1 MKVLESLTKIVLLCG
16 KQGLALR
23 GHRDDRISW
32 EEDANTHFN
41 EGNFVKLI
49 RFRAETDSVLAEHLA
64 KSPRNARYTS
74 KTVQNELVDVIGE
87 CIRNDILAEVKQAN
101 FYSIIADEVTDA
113 ANKEELSI
121 ALRFVLDGTVKEV
134 FVDFVEV
141 ERITGKV
148 LAQAIL
154 QWLSTHGLS
163 PADIR
168 GQCYDGASNMSGAV
182 SGCKTIVQREAPQA
196 LYFHCAAHRLNLAVV
211 SACKIQSFKNAES
224 YVGEIARFFNYSAK
238 RQRALDRAIE
248 VCITGAK
255 AKKPKDSCRTRWVY
269 RVDSYIYVV
278 FLELLPAVHA
288 VLDAIVHP
296 AVHQELGTDWGWDGD
311 SITKANGF
319 LYQLQSSS
327 FLIAFK
333 VLVRI
338 LYVLRELTVKLQMQA
353 IDVTY
358 AYQQVTSVISTLK
371 QMREDSESQFHSLF
385 TETIKLGQQLH
396 GEHFELST
404 PRIVGRQV
412 HRSNPAVSSAEDYF
426 RITLFDEFL
435 SHVIREL
442 EDRFVDNPAHSIAL
456 GLLHLLPSENDGTL
470 PTELVQAADL
480 YSEDLPHSVMLSTEY
495 SMWVTKWKQQHE
507 ASAEIPTKLVDALH
521 SCRELQFPNLHVLLR
536 VALTLPITSCESE
549 RSFSQ
554 LKLIK
559 TSHRSTMTGNRL
571 SGLALMKINRDEL
584 SSEGKIKE
592 IVKSFAQLHPRRMK
606 LPFMLADCEP

>member
-1 MKVLESLTKIVLLCG
+1 MTRMSEFLSRYENPSQSISVIMDSEVRKVMETNMKVLESLTKIVLLCG

-23 GHRDDRISW
+23 GHCDDRISW

-41 EGNFVKLI
+41 EGNFVELI

-87 CIRNDILAEVKQAN
+87 CIRNDILAEVKQAK

-121 ALRFVLDGTVKEV
+121 SLRFVLDGTVKEV

-211 SACKIQSFKNAES
+211 SACKIQSFENAES

-269 RVDSYIYVV
+269 RVDSYVV
-278 FLELLPAVHA
+278 FLELLPVVHA

-296 AVHQELGTDWGWDGD
+296 AVHQVQIGGGMVIL
-311 SITKANGF
+311 SQRRMAF
-319 LYQLQSSS
+319 FFS
-327 FLIAFK
+327 F
-333 VLVRI
+333 
-338 LYVLRELTVKLQMQA
+338 
-353 IDVTY
+353 
-358 AYQQVTSVISTLK
+358 S
-371 QMREDSESQFHSLF
+371 
-385 TETIKLGQQLH
+385 
-396 GEHFELST
+396 
-404 PRIVGRQV
+404 
-412 HRSNPAVSSAEDYF
+412 
-426 RITLFDEFL
+426 
-435 SHVIREL
+435 
-442 EDRFVDNPAHSIAL
+442 
-456 GLLHLLPSENDGTL
+456 LHL
-470 PTELVQAADL
+470 
-480 YSEDLPHSVMLSTEY
+480 
-495 SMWVTKWKQQHE
+495 
-507 ASAEIPTKLVDALH
+507 
-521 SCRELQFPNLHVLLR
+521 F
-536 VALTLPITSCESE
+536 
-549 RSFSQ
+549 
-554 LKLIK
+554 
-559 TSHRSTMTGNRL
+559 
-571 SGLALMKINRDEL
+571 
-584 SSEGKIKE
+584 
-592 IVKSFAQLHPRRMK
+592 
-606 LPFMLADCEP
+606 